1 MDICLTSKQTEG
13 LVTLVVKVISARN
26 LGEKEELDHLY
37 PYIVRFFIFFFLKQI
52 KHTKSINLVCIV
64 IPSCMYTNITL
75 NA

>member
-52 KHTKSINLVCIV
+52 TFSN
-64 IPSCMYTNITL
+64 N
-75 NA
+75 